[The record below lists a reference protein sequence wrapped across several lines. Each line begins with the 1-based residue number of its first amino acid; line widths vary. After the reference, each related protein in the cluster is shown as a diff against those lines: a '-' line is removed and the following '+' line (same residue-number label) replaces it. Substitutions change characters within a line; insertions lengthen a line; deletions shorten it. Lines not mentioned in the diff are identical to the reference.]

1 MRRSTITSA
10 ARRVFFIVCIVK
22 ASGRITRIAFEPGR
36 DAIDLIAHEAW
47 PREVMVLAG
56 VNHEFGR
63 HAERAH
69 GLVHLFGAG
78 EGYVEVLCLTN
89 EQGRRV
95 NAVGMKKWIRKFDP
109 QVGVFPRRPEFP
121 GAGEKILVRAIHR
134 NRIAF
139 AGDAHGRLETA
150 VTGDRIVGQDAAIAS
165 SADPELAGVGDSL
178 RHDVIDTGQQV
189 LDFQMTPVGEYRLRV
204 IKSAAAAASIIDAED
219 DIAFGGEHLPL
230 ELPLIETE
238 IVLVLPAR
246 AAVYPQK

>member
-1 MRRSTITSA
+1 
-10 ARRVFFIVCIVK
+10 
-22 ASGRITRIAFEPGR
+22 
-36 DAIDLIAHEAW
+36 
-47 PREVMVLAG
+47 
-56 VNHEFGR
+56 
-63 HAERAH
+63 
-69 GLVHLFGAG
+69 
-78 EGYVEVLCLTN
+78 
-89 EQGRRV
+89 
-95 NAVGMKKWIRKFDP
+95 MKKWIRKFDP

-139 AGDAHGRLETA
+139 TGDAHGRLETT

-246 AAVYPQK
+246 AAVYPQKSRVCFAWLVVRWLDHQPVDFRAVPAVEFQLLDGSKFNSCHQRIVVPGDFAKTC